1 MKRLAL
7 CRRVCVSAA
16 TTLLA
21 GSLAAGTWYADA
33 ARPDDTGDGLTPET
47 AKRTLAGLAAVAN
60 GGDTLCVAAGT
71 YDAGTVEQTEAVRTG
86 TAPFTVKARAFVP
99 NYATLVGAGAETTVV
114 EDCVLTGNCAW
125 QFGGVVGVIFQPLA
139 FLKTPERVTRE
150 ILTLF
155 REAQVP
161 VVLMDRDVEQADVPH
176 DFVGINNLAAGRALG
191 AHLLARGAKRIHFLM
206 RPNCASVI
214 RDRLD
219 GVLSALGERRPKDA
233 VIVADPTDAAT
244 LASRFRRRLRPDAVI
259 CESDYVAAQLRNT
272 LDAFGLSVP
281 KNVRLA
287 GFDDVRCAR
296 VTTPPLTTVRQ
307 PCEDLARTAYRTLLE
322 RMRDPLLPARR
333 ILLPAS
339 LVVRESTR

>member
-161 VVLMDRDVEQADVPH
+161 VVLM
-176 DFVGINNLAAGRALG
+176 
-191 AHLLARGAKRIHFLM
+191 FLM

-219 GVLSALGERRPKDA
+219 GVLSALGEQ
-233 VIVADPTDAAT
+233 
-244 LASRFRRRLRPDAVI
+244 RLS
-259 CESDYVAAQLRNT
+259 EKS
-272 LDAFGLSVP
+272 
-281 KNVRLA
+281 
-287 GFDDVRCAR
+287 
-296 VTTPPLTTVRQ
+296 
-307 PCEDLARTAYRTLLE
+307 
-322 RMRDPLLPARR
+322 
-333 ILLPAS
+333 
-339 LVVRESTR
+339 